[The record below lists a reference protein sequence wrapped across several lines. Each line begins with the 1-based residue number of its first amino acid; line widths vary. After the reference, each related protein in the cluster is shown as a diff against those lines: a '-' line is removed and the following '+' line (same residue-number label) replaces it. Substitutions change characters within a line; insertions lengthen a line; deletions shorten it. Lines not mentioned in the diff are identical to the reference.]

1 MRMRMMMMMRMMP
14 DQHGAVLVAQLLML
28 LLVRLVVQKPLL
40 PLEEMEVNSEKAE
53 SNTERDLH

>member
-14 DQHGAVLVAQLLML
+14 GQHGAVLVAQLLML